1 MKLTEDK
8 AMGQGRKFIG
18 ELGETAAVRF
28 LKKRG
33 YKILER
39 NARTIFGEIDIVA
52 IKDGFTIFVEVR
64 SRSTSSL
71 GPPYLSIDRI
81 KERHIVKNALA
92 YMKRLKHTEQCWRID
107 VVSVKLDH
115 NYKVEK
121 IELFENAVE
130 DNH

>member
-1 MKLTEDK
+1 
-8 AMGQGRKFIG
+8 MGQGRKFIG